1 MAKGDVRAIEQ
12 VWGFAREWYG
22 RHHDSD
28 WAKWTPDEA
37 VAIFARH
44 DLTGP
49 IWELPAGGE
58 RF

>member
-1 MAKGDVRAIEQ
+1 MQWGSRA
-12 VWGFAREWYG
+12 R
-22 RHHDSD
+22 RSD
-28 WAKWTPDEA
+28 AEGTPDEA
-37 VAIFARH
+37 ATMFARH